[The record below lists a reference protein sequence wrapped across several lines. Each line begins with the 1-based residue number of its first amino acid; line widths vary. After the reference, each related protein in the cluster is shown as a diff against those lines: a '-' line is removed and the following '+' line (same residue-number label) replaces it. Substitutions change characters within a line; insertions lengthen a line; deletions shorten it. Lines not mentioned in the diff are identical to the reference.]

1 MVRARP
7 SGSGRCGPEPDVP
20 PHLSPPT
27 VPAVSSA
34 GPSTATA
41 TGTRRSSVSASA
53 APLPAS
59 LSNPKSFKKTIDL
72 LFQSISNHR
81 SSSIFQVPIRAN
93 EAPDYHDIVYRPMD
107 LRTIKGR
114 IRDGQISTVDEF
126 ERDVMLM
133 FANALMYNDPESDV
147 YQRTE
152 EVRFP
157 LPFLVPLRGA
167 GADSRRMNP
176 LFRR

>member
-1 MVRARP
+1 MRA
-7 SGSGRCGPEPDVP
+7 P
-20 PHLSPPT
+20 P
-27 VPAVSSA
+27 V
-34 GPSTATA
+34 GPSNAS
-41 TGTRRSSVSASA
+41 GTRRSSVSTPAA
-53 APLPAS
+53 APQQLPAS

-93 EAPDYHDIVYRPMD
+93 EAPDYHDIVFRPMD

-133 FANALMYNDPESDV
+133 FANALVYNDPDSDV

-152 EVRFP
+152 EVGR
-157 LPFLVPLRGA
+157 A
-167 GADSRRMNP
+167 ARRRAQTAC
-176 LFRR
+176 RR